1 MKRLPVAGLAASER
15 SIQPTRLRRVL
26 RRPAA
31 WRRTAL
37 AGAVA
42 VLATAVAPAAASY
55 AASSRPAQPQPSLA
69 SLVAQAKGLARQI
82 EVLRNSYDGLQIQ
95 LTEARA
101 EAKTAQITFRQ
112 DAARLAGGQ
121 AAIGQ
126 LAAESYMNGG
136 MATPLQVLTSTDTGS
151 MLSRVAIMQQLQLE
165 NGDRV
170 TALSTAEAA
179 AQRAHDTAVQQAKR
193 VAALSA
199 SMAKQK
205 QIIQGKVN
213 TLNSAA
219 FAKAMS
225 IFQQTGNYPTISLPT
240 ANTVGE
246 QALQAALTR
255 RGDPYVWGAAGPSTF
270 DCSGLVKWAYAQ
282 VGINL
287 PHYTVSQWNMGEHIS
302 KSQLEPGDLVFFF
315 PTIEHVGIYVGD
327 GLMLDAP
334 QTGQVVQIQPV
345 FWSEFVGAVRIVA

>member
-15 SIQPTRLRRVL
+15 PFHSARFRGMPR
-26 RRPAA
+26 RRPA
-31 WRRTAL
+31 WRRAAL
-37 AGAVA
+37 AGAAA
-42 VLATAVAPAAASY
+42 VLASAVAPAAASY
-55 AASSRPAQPQPSLA
+55 AATSRPAQPQPSLS
-69 SLVAQAKGLARQI
+69 SLVAQAKSLARQI
-82 EVLRNSYDGLQIQ
+82 EVLSNNYDGLQIQ

-136 MATPLQVLTSTDTGS
+136 MTSPLQVLTSKDTGT
-151 MLSRVAIMQQLQLE
+151 MLSRVSIMQQLQLE

-170 TALSTAEAA
+170 SALSTAEAA

-199 SMAKQK
+199 KMAKEK
-205 QIIQGKVN
+205 QVIQGKVN
-213 TLNSAA
+213 TLNSKA

-225 IFQQTGNYPTISLPT
+225 IFQQTGNYPTLSLPT

-246 QALQAALTR
+246 QALQYALTK
-255 RGDPYVWGAAGPSTF
+255 RGDPYVWGAAGPNSF
-270 DCSGLVKWAYAQ
+270 DCSGLVMWAYAQ

-287 PHYTVSQWNMGEHIS
+287 PHYTGSQWNMGEHIS
-302 KSQLEPGDLVFFF
+302 RSQLEPGDLVFFF
-315 PTIEHVGIYVGD
+315 PTIEHVGMYVGD

-334 QTGQVVQIQPV
+334 YTGAVVRIEPIY
-345 FWSEFVGAVRIVA
+345 WSAFVGAVRIVA

>member
-1 MKRLPVAGLAASER
+1 VLRLPS
-15 SIQPTRLRRVL
+15 
-26 RRPAA
+26 A

-69 SLVAQAKGLARQI
+69 SLVAQAKGLARQV
-82 EVLRNSYDGLQIQ
+82 EDLSNNYDGLQIQ

-101 EAKTAQITFRQ
+101 EARTAQITFRQ

-136 MATPLQVLTSTDTGS
+136 LATPLQVLTSNRTSS
-151 MLSRVAIMQQLQLE
+151 MLSQVSIMQQLQNE

-170 TALSTAEAA
+170 AALSTAVAA
-179 AQRAHDTAVQQAKR
+179 AQRAHETAVQQAAR
-193 VAALSA
+193 VAKLSA
-199 SMAKQK
+199 QMAREKQV
-205 QIIQGKVN
+205 IQGKVN
-213 TLNSAA
+213 TLNSKA

-225 IFQQTGNYPTISLPT
+225 IFQQTGNYPSVSLPT

-255 RGDPYVWGAAGPSTF
+255 RGDPYVWGAAGPGQF
-270 DCSGLVKWAYAQ
+270 DCSGPRPTA
-282 VGINL
+282 G
-287 PHYTVSQWNMGEHIS
+287 G
-302 KSQLEPGDLVFFF
+302 PGG
-315 PTIEHVGIYVGD
+315 T
-327 GLMLDAP
+327 A
-334 QTGQVVQIQPV
+334 
-345 FWSEFVGAVRIVA
+345 WSPGCSRR